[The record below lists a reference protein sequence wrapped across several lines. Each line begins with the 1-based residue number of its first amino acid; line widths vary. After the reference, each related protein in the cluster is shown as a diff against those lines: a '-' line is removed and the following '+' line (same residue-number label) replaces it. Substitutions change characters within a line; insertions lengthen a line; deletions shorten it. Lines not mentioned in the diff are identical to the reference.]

1 MPSICE
7 VEAKAKLVEA
17 IWDPRPRA
25 IEPKATRAGVKS
37 WKGVETTSALQAQ
50 NHGEVKEMECL
61 QAPSV
66 FWTSCEH
73 DGKGLRRPPKKGGGG
88 LRRVR
93 TKSKKHLVHAGTP
106 SP

>member
-1 MPSICE
+1 MVVPAEATGAE
-7 VEAKAKLVEA
+7 VM
-17 IWDPRPRA
+17 
-25 IEPKATRAGVKS
+25 S

-50 NHGEVKEMECL
+50 SHGEVMETQCL

-73 DGKGLRRPPKKGGGG
+73 AGTGLRRVGHHKKAAAAEGRRR
-88 LRRVR
+88 LFEVHDDVLSRRVR
-93 TKSKKHLVHAGTP
+93 TKSKKHYVPAGTA